1 MLKHMHELQ
10 EWIEPLLKTVS
21 RKKRWP
27 FHASQKI
34 RKKGSRS
41 RKKAQNWRMPGH
53 SRDQQAM
60 KMTINYGMQ
69 INEKR
74 KQPKDLL
81 TIFWR
86 TFEQISKGW
95 QSKHH

>member
-1 MLKHMHELQ
+1 
-10 EWIEPLLKTVS
+10 
-21 RKKRWP
+21 
-27 FHASQKI
+27 
-34 RKKGSRS
+34 
-41 RKKAQNWRMPGH
+41 MPAH
-53 SRDQQAM
+53 SRNQQAM

-95 QSKHH
+95 ESKQH